1 MKLVIVESPGKTKKI
16 ASFLGSDYKVEAS
29 FGHVRDLNPKEL
41 SIDID
46 NDFKPTYIISS
57 DKKKVVSKLKDISSK
72 CDEVILAA
80 DLDREGEAIAESLKE
95 VLKLKNPT
103 RIVFNE
109 ITKSAV
115 LNAIS
120 KPGKINE
127 AMVEAQQTRRFLD
140 RIMGYKI
147 SPLLWKH
154 LPGTKSAGRVQS
166 VLVRVLVEHENKI
179 NDASSDKRIKV
190 SGDFK
195 VKKKSINSILYQDN
209 EIKYFD
215 DLTETETLFKN
226 ITKEDYFYVSSVEKN
241 KASRN
246 PSPPFITSTLQQD
259 ASAKIR
265 FPPKKTMMVA
275 QKLYEAGY
283 ITYMRTDSTILSK
296 EALKACQ
303 NYIVENY
310 GKEYYKARQ
319 FKSNSKNAQEAH
331 EAIRPTKINVDILP
345 DKYGNDAKKLYSLIW
360 NRTIASQMSP
370 AEMEHQKIKIK
381 SSNKSWSGNYFQTT
395 LSKVLF
401 DGFLKVYRDTDEE
414 EENDKFIG
422 VKEKEKVEMK
432 QLLASEEFKPLPPR
446 MNEAGLIKYLEKR
459 GIGRPSTYAS
469 LISKVLERNYIEI
482 KDIEGQKKKIKL
494 ITLSDGLKLSE
505 KNKEIVFGSEKKKLV
520 PTDLGINCNKFL
532 VEHFDKILEEGFT
545 AHLEDQLDEIS
556 NGKLGWLSVMK
567 DFYQNLKPIIEKL
580 DLKPVVNLTI
590 KDDVYMTLSDNTI
603 VYTGKSKFGKYL
615 RILED
620 EKWKYVTL
628 PKDKKKLNEDEV
640 IELFKYPRLIGKK
653 GNSQIFLCKGEYGFY
668 LKMGKLNQSIKD
680 TNFNPDKLTLE
691 DAIKKFEKTDDP
703 NIVKTFNHK
712 NKIIYLKTG
721 KYGKYFQTT
730 FKNKKVNIK
739 APKNAEDLTI
749 EEILELIKKNL

>member
-29 FGHVRDLNPKEL
+29 FGHIRDLNPKEL
-41 SIDID
+41 SIDIE
-46 NDFKPTYIISS
+46 NDFKPNYVISP
-57 DKKKVVSKLKDISSK
+57 DKKKVVNKLKDISSK

-80 DLDREGEAIAESLKE
+80 DLDREGEAIAEALKD

-115 LNAIS
+115 LNAIKS
-120 KPGKINE
+120 PGKINQ

-179 NDASSDKRIKV
+179 SDASSDKRIKV
-190 SGDFK
+190 TGDFK
-195 VKKKSINSILYQDN
+195 IKKKTINSVLYQDN
-209 EIKYFD
+209 EYKYF
-215 DLTETETLFKN
+215 ETLEETQKLFKQLN
-226 ITKEDYFYVSSVEKN
+226 KDDYFFVSSVN
-241 KASRN
+241 KSKANRN

-283 ITYMRTDSTILSK
+283 ITYMRTDSTVLSK
-296 EALKACQ
+296 EALKSCQ
-303 NYIVENY
+303 NYILENY

-319 FKSNSKNAQEAH
+319 FKSKSKNAQEAH
-331 EAIRPTKINVDILP
+331 EAIRPTKIMVDVLP

-360 NRTIASQMSP
+360 NRTVASQMSP

-381 SSNKSWSGNYFQTT
+381 SSSKSWKDYYFQTT
-395 LSKVLF
+395 LSKILF
-401 DGFLKVYRDTDEE
+401 EGFLKVYRDTDGD

-422 VKEKEKVEMK
+422 VKEKDKVELK

-446 MNEAGLIKYLEKR
+446 MNEAGLIRYLEKK
-459 GIGRPSTYAS
+459 GIGRPSTYAA

-482 KDIEGQKKKIKL
+482 KDIPGEKKKITIL
-494 ITLSDGLKLSE
+494 TLTSDLSLKDT
-505 KNKEIVFGSEKKKLV
+505 KKEILVGTEKKKLV
-520 PTDLGINCNKFL
+520 PTDLGITCNNFL
-532 VEHFDKILEEGFT
+532 VEHFDKILEENFT

-580 DLKPVVNLTI
+580 DNLPVINKTI
-590 KDDVYMTLSDNTI
+590 KDEVYTTLSDNTVI
-603 VYTGKSKFGKYL
+603 YTGKSTYGKYL
-615 RILED
+615 RMMVD
-620 EKWKYVTL
+620 NKWKYSSI
-628 PKDKKKLNEDEV
+628 PKGQKNKLNEDEI
-640 IELFKYPRLIGKK
+640 IELFKYPKLLGKK
-653 GNSQIFLCKGEYGFY
+653 IYLCKGQYGFY
-668 LKMGKLNQSIKD
+668 LKMGKISQSIKD
-680 TNFNPDKLTLE
+680 PDFNPDKLTLE
-691 DAIKKFEKTDDP
+691 DAIKKFENPDDP
-703 NIVKTFNHK
+703 NILKTYQHK
-712 NKIIYLKTG
+712 NKIIYLKKG
-721 KYGKYFQTT
+721 KYGKYLQTK
-730 FKNKKVNIK
+730 FRNKNVNIK
-739 APKNAEDLTI
+739 APKNIDDFDLEDV
-749 EEILELIKKNL
+749 LELVKNSI